1 MLLIELIRKLEFL
14 RLTKPTIMEN
24 LKNLGWLFLLFI
36 FLASCEKESVIED
49 PLIEAKLE
57 KGVSL
62 FKSKADFE
70 AYLKTLPKSEK
81 AVTNN
86 KAALSSD
93 ALEFALTP
101 EEFNA
106 VCSETITEDFSAM
119 APGLFMSVISGPLS
133 SSSENSLFS
142 TATTEGFAVTSE
154 SENLVLLNFGI
165 FESQIYTESSA
176 DAMWLH
182 FDSEI
187 NALGL
192 NLFHLQSGDY
202 VIIELYKDSKMIEFL
217 RVFSNPFQ
225 SKFIGINSAQNF
237 DAVKIYS
244 DRSVAWIGLDE
255 ISFGACSSDA
265 DGDGCLDEDDPFVNS
280 NMEEIIT
287 IGECSTGIE
296 NQLTAQCGVYMS
308 DLIGLEMEEA
318 KNHGDFVSSVTKLT
332 RSWVDEGLINETE
345 KADIIKCAALFN
357 G

>member
-1 MLLIELIRKLEFL
+1 
-14 RLTKPTIMEN
+14 MEN
-24 LKNLGWLFLLFI
+24 LKNLGWLLLLF
-36 FLASCEKESVIED
+36 FCLTSCEKESIVQD
-49 PLIEAKLE
+49 PGPEAKFE
-57 KGVSL
+57 EGVSL

-93 ALEFALTP
+93 DLVLASTL

-106 VCSETITEDFSAM
+106 VCSETISEDFSAM
-119 APGLFMSVISGPLS
+119 APNLFMSVISAPLS
-133 SSSENSLFS
+133 SSSDNFLFS

-154 SENLVLLNFGI
+154 SEKLVLLNFGI

-176 DAMWLH
+176 DAMWLN

-192 NLFHLQSGDY
+192 KLFHLESGDY
-202 VIIELYKDSKMIEFL
+202 VIIELYKDSKMIDKL

-225 SKFIGINSAQNF
+225 SKFIGINSTQNF
-237 DAVKIYS
+237 DSVKIYS
-244 DRSVAWIGLDE
+244 ERFVAWLGLDE
-255 ISFGACSSDA
+255 VTFGACSADA

-280 NMEEIIT
+280 NMEDIIT
-287 IGECSTGIE
+287 IGGCSTGIE
-296 NQLTAQCGVYMS
+296 NQLTPECGVYMS
-308 DLIGLEMEEA
+308 DLIGLVMEEA